1 MIRNAQ
7 WQKTARVLTELGVSC
22 YIPASYRTLLFL
34 HAEKTLALSLVN
46 SGRIHAR
53 FLIDHGTRTL
63 LEVPPKQMEDFMRV
77 MEEPEAECAPGT
89 AFAKGDKIRIIRGT
103 LKGVA
108 GSLIQTMRS
117 AYGSDPENILAVI
130 GPGIGACC
138 FEVGFDV
145 ADAFTDKYPWAEEY
159 VCAYSG
165 ARPHVDLKGINAELL
180 RLEGVAH
187 IEISEHCT
195 CCEPDLFWSHRRCA
209 DKTRMLAFIKK
220 GKE

>member
-46 SGRIHAR
+46 SGRIPAR

-103 LKGVA
+103 LKGVE
-108 GSLIQTMRS
+108 GEIVETPGGTSLVVRVSTLLCAKISIPR
-117 AYGSDPENILAVI
+117 
-130 GPGIGACC
+130 
-138 FEVGFDV
+138 
-145 ADAFTDKYPWAEEY
+145 AE
-159 VCAYSG
+159 A
-165 ARPHVDLKGINAELL
+165 APLD
-180 RLEGVAH
+180 
-187 IEISEHCT
+187 
-195 CCEPDLFWSHRRCA
+195 
-209 DKTRMLAFIKK
+209 
-220 GKE
+220 

>member
-1 MIRNAQ
+1 MARTETPRWFAAMIRNAQ

-103 LKGVA
+103 LKGVE
-108 GSLIQTMRS
+108 GEIVETPGGTSLVVRVSTLLCAKISIPR
-117 AYGSDPENILAVI
+117 
-130 GPGIGACC
+130 
-138 FEVGFDV
+138 
-145 ADAFTDKYPWAEEY
+145 ADAAP
-159 VCAYSG
+159 
-165 ARPHVDLKGINAELL
+165 
-180 RLEGVAH
+180 LE
-187 IEISEHCT
+187 
-195 CCEPDLFWSHRRCA
+195 
-209 DKTRMLAFIKK
+209 
-220 GKE
+220 